1 MTDSNKIYSH
11 IYSSANFPLED
22 NGRTYH
28 VSTKPGEVANRVV
41 TVGDHYRAF
50 QIAEFFD
57 NVTKEDLDVQ
67 DPGPYEIKKP
77 HLFMYMSKRK
87 FLTITGTYQGVPV
100 SVVAI
105 CMGLPMMDFFIRET
119 RHVVKGPMAIIR
131 FGSCGTI
138 KDIETGSIAVAT
150 GAFMVSRNY
159 NYFINKNEES
169 PYLISDACSGDKELQ
184 ELLYKNLK
192 KECKNENIKIIK
204 GLNGSADSFY
214 SSQARHDNNFI
225 DCNDQLF
232 DDIRKKHPNCI
243 TLEME
248 TFGLFHL
255 AKCSS
260 STYHKKEEEEKPAS
274 KKVKLS
280 NNNEIKAAATTMIF
294 ANRVNNTFISTE
306 KVPILQ
312 DKMIKSIL
320 DSLIQI
326 NLGDEKNLQPVEGSV
341 WENMVKNF
349 KN

>member
-1 MTDSNKIYSH
+1 MADRKKVYSH
-11 IYSSANFPLED
+11 EYTSANFPLEED
-22 NGRTYH
+22 GRTYH

-50 QIAEFFD
+50 QIAEYFD
-57 NVTKEDLDVQ
+57 GVKPDDLMVQ
-67 DPGPYEIKKP
+67 ESGPFEIKKP

-87 FLTITGTYQGVPV
+87 FLTITGTYKGIPV

-150 GAFMVSRNY
+150 GAFMISRNY
-159 NYFINKNEES
+159 DYFFKDDEES
-169 PYLISDACSGDKELQ
+169 PYLISDACDADKELQ

-192 KECKNENIKIIK
+192 KECKNDNIKIVK

-214 SSQARHDNNFI
+214 SSQARFDSNFV
-225 DCNDQLF
+225 DSNEHLF
-232 DDIRKKHPNCI
+232 DDIKKKHPDCI

-255 AKCSS
+255 AKCCS
-260 STYHKKEEEEKPAS
+260 STYHKKGEPKS
-274 KKVKLS
+274 KKAKQS
-280 NNNEIKAAATTMIF
+280 NNNIIKTAATTMIF
-294 ANRVNNTFISTE
+294 ANRVNNTFISSE

-312 DKMIKSIL
+312 EKMIKSIL

-326 NLGDEKNLQPVEGSV
+326 NLGEEKDLQPLKGSV